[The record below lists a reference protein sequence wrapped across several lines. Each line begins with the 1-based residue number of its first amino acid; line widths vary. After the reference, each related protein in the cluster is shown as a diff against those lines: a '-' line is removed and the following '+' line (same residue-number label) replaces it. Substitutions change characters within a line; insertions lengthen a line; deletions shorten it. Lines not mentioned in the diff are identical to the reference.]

1 MSMSHDSLMVPGYE
15 GLSETLAASNMR
27 GTVIAGVTVIAIAFG
42 GFGTW
47 ASLAPL
53 DSAVVAHGQLT
64 VETKRK
70 TIQHLEGGIVKEI
83 LVKEGDSVVPGQVL
97 MRLDD
102 TKAESS
108 MQSYQDQYNA
118 ALAQLTRLQSERD
131 NLAEVTFPPSLL
143 QRTDP
148 QSQALLSAQ
157 RAQFE
162 ERRKSQEGQSSVLE
176 QRIAQYNAEIQG
188 YKVQG
193 ASRQR
198 QISLSYRELTGLR
211 ELAAKGYYP
220 KNRLLAMERDIARL
234 EGEMG
239 SDASTEARARK
250 GISETEMQILQT
262 RQQFREQVAKELD
275 TAQNT
280 TNGLR
285 EQLIAAQ
292 DMVRRLEVV
301 APVAGAVQNIH
312 VATNGG
318 VVASGA
324 ELMDIVP
331 SDDRLVIDAQVS
343 PADIESVQNNQ
354 TAEVRFS
361 ALHGRNTP
369 VLQGRVQTVSA
380 DHLTDNKTGAPYY
393 AARIEV
399 PPEQLARLENRHIQ
413 AGMPVEVL
421 IKGGE
426 RTALDYMLRPLAD
439 SFATAFKE
447 R

>member
-1 MSMSHDSLMVPGYE
+1 MSSSHDTLLVPGYD
-15 GLSETLAASNMR
+15 GMADTLAASNMR
-27 GTVIAGVTVIAIAFG
+27 GTIMAGVAVIAIAFG

-47 ASLAPL
+47 AALAPL

-83 LVKEGDSVVPGQVL
+83 LVKEGDAVVPGQVL
-97 MRLDD
+97 LRLDD

-108 MQSYQDQYNA
+108 MQSYQDQYDA
-118 ALAQLTRLQSERD
+118 ALAQLSRLQAERD
-131 NLAEVTFPPSLL
+131 DLKDIAFPPSLT
-143 QRTDP
+143 QRADP
-148 QSQALLSAQ
+148 QSQALLTAQ
-157 RAQFE
+157 RAQFD
-162 ERRKSQEGQSSVLE
+162 ERRKSQEAQTSVLE
-176 QRIAQYNAEIQG
+176 QRIGQYNAEIQG
-188 YKVQG
+188 YKVQ
-193 ASRQR
+193 ASSRQR
-198 QISLSYRELTGLR
+198 QISLSNRELSGLK

-220 KNRLLAMERDIARL
+220 KNHLLAMERDIARL

-239 SDASTEARARK
+239 SDASAEARARK

-275 TAQNT
+275 TAQNA

-301 APVAGAVQNIH
+301 APVAGAVQNVL
-312 VATNGG
+312 VATKGG
-318 VVASGA
+318 VIAPGA

-331 SDDRLVIDAQVS
+331 SDDRLVIDAQVN
-343 PADIESVQNNQ
+343 PADIEAVQNNQ
-354 TAEVRFS
+354 TAEIRFS
-361 ALHGRNTP
+361 ALRGRNTP

-380 DHLTDNKTGAPYY
+380 DHLTDAKSGSPYY

-399 PPEQLARLENRHIQ
+399 SPDQLARLENRHIQ